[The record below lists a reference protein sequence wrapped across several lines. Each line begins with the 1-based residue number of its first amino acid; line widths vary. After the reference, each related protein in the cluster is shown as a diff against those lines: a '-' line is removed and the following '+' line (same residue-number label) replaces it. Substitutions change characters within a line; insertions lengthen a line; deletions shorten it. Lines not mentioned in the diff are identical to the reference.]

1 MNRATPKM
9 RDFAERLIAYES
21 RGKKTSGVEDHV
33 AFAVCEKLRPHLA
46 TLMGTVGFRTLL
58 SRALTLATEHVPW
71 LSAVQVKADGTL
83 EGLEE
88 LRPQLAPEEIA
99 EGRVALLAQLL
110 GLLVAFIGENLTVRL
125 VREVWPQL
133 PFNDSESGKGDK
145 T

>member
-1 MNRATPKM
+1 M
-9 RDFAERLIAYES
+9 RDLAERLITYEA
-21 RGKKTSGVEDHV
+21 RGRKKSNGENSA
-33 AFAVCEKLRPHLA
+33 AFGVCEKLRPHFA
-46 TLMGTVGFRTLL
+46 TVMGTAGFRTLL
-58 SRALTLATEHVPW
+58 SRALTLATGQVPW

-110 GLLVAFIGENLTVRL
+110 GLLVAFIGESMTVRL

-133 PFNDSESGKGDK
+133 PVNDSESGKGNK
-145 T
+145 P